1 MRKIVLLL
9 SVLFLLFVIAAR
21 SGQGQNG
28 GRDMSSAQMEQ
39 ARPPQPLPAPFPLDD
54 AYLEWPLPPADK
66 AYGSIDGR
74 HIHQYVS
81 QLATIADQYRDQGHQ
96 LWGRITGTSGD
107 VAGQQWLI
115 DNFKRI
121 GLTDVHSQ
129 EFDLAPQWI
138 AQSWDVTATGS
149 GKTLHLET
157 AQPVSGISGT
167 PPEGL
172 DLEAVYVGLG
182 SEADFAGKDVRGKAV
197 FVFSAALPAMWY
209 NSATTEGGLK
219 RAEEKGAAVIFDV
232 ILSPGNTKFE
242 LYPTGNK
249 IPTFALGMGDGYAV
263 RQAIEQAPAG
273 QPPHVKV
280 RLDVQMVPNLKTAT
294 IWGTL
299 PGMTDEKIYVLAHRD
314 AWFEGATD
322 DASGEATMLG
332 VAEYFAKVPKEK
344 RRRTMIFLGTTG
356 HHSSVSGTVSGKW
369 LAENHETVFAK
380 TALIINCE
388 HTATTQTYMM
398 RGVIREANS
407 TDEANMWY
415 VGGSQKLTDI
425 AVKAYR
431 EFGEPTYA
439 EPERSPAGEMGA
451 FYRFAPSLQVLD
463 VGMFAHSDLETPD
476 AVPWTGLEAVVRSYA
491 KIIDE
496 VNELEI
502 KDLQAPSASV
512 GGSGASR

>member
-66 AYGSIDGR
+66 AYHGSIDGR

-129 EFDLAPQWI
+129 EFDLAPQWL

-157 AQPVSGISGT
+157 AQPVSGITGT
-167 PPEGL
+167 PPECL
-172 DLEAVYVGLG
+172 DLEAVYAGLG
-182 SEADFAGKDVRGKAV
+182 SEADFAGKDVRGKAA
-197 FVFSAALPAMWY
+197 FVFSAALPAMCG
-209 NSATTEGGLK
+209 TTAQQRKGASK
-219 RAEEKGAAVIFDV
+219 RANPEEKGAAVIFDV

-249 IPTFALGMGDGYAV
+249 IPTFALGMGDGYAM
-263 RQAIEQAPAG
+263 REAIEQAPAG
-273 QPPHVKV
+273 QPPV
-280 RLDVQMVPNLKTAT
+280 M
-294 IWGTL
+294 
-299 PGMTDEKIYVLAHRD
+299 
-314 AWFEGATD
+314 
-322 DASGEATMLG
+322 
-332 VAEYFAKVPKEK
+332 
-344 RRRTMIFLGTTG
+344 
-356 HHSSVSGTVSGKW
+356 
-369 LAENHETVFAK
+369 
-380 TALIINCE
+380 
-388 HTATTQTYMM
+388 
-398 RGVIREANS
+398 
-407 TDEANMWY
+407 
-415 VGGSQKLTDI
+415 
-425 AVKAYR
+425 
-431 EFGEPTYA
+431 
-439 EPERSPAGEMGA
+439 
-451 FYRFAPSLQVLD
+451 
-463 VGMFAHSDLETPD
+463 
-476 AVPWTGLEAVVRSYA
+476 
-491 KIIDE
+491 
-496 VNELEI
+496 
-502 KDLQAPSASV
+502 
-512 GGSGASR
+512 